1 MSPRPRLPSL
11 PTLAWIS
18 LATIYVLWGSTYLGI
33 RVAIET
39 LPPML
44 MAGSRFVVAGGILY
58 VIAVRRG
65 DPTDRPTP
73 RHWLSAFLIGGALML
88 GGNGGVV
95 WAEQHIASG
104 TAALLVAT
112 VPLWMTFFAWLF
124 RRERIPAATVVGI
137 VVGFGGTALLVG
149 EHSGGGE
156 SQLLGG
162 LVVVGAAMSWA
173 AGSLYARR
181 APLPRR
187 PLVGAAMEMI
197 GGGVLMLIVGVIAGE
212 PGRLHLDQ
220 ITLRSMLGWGHLIV
234 FGSVVAFSAYMW
246 LLHNVPTQVVATYAY
261 VNPVVAVLLGWGFLD
276 ETITGRTVLSSAVI
290 VAAVAI
296 IVTARTPQQAEI
308 EETPG
313 PANAPPTHLGEE
325 ARAPVSAGD

>member
-1 MSPRPRLPSL
+1 VSPRPRIPSL
-11 PTLAWIS
+11 PALAWVS
-18 LATIYVLWGSTYLGI
+18 LATVYVLWGSTYLGI

-44 MAGSRFVVAGGILY
+44 MAGTRFVIAGGLLY
-58 VIAVRRG
+58 AFAVRRG
-65 DPTDRPTP
+65 DRADRPTS
-73 RHWLSAFLIGGALML
+73 RHWLSATLIGGALML

-112 VPLWMTFFAWLF
+112 VPLWMALFAWLF
-124 RRERIPAATVVGI
+124 LRERIPAAAVAGI
-137 VVGFGGTALLVG
+137 VVGFAGTALLVG
-149 EHSGGGE
+149 EHSGGG
-156 SQLLGG
+156 SDQLLGG
-162 LVVVGAAMSWA
+162 LAVVGAAMSWT

-197 GGGVLMLIVGVIAGE
+197 GGGVLMLVVGAIAGE

-220 ITLRSMLGWGHLIV
+220 VTLRSLLGWGHLIV

-246 LLHNVPTQVVATYAY
+246 LLHNVPTQVVSTYAY
-261 VNPVVAVLLGWGFLD
+261 VNPVVAVLLGWAFLAED
-276 ETITGRTVLSSAVI
+276 VTTRTLLAGGVI
-290 VAAVAI
+290 VASVAL
-296 IVTARTPQQAEI
+296 IVSSRRSPAPKREPVPLPAPAATRQA
-308 EETPG
+308 
-313 PANAPPTHLGEE
+313 A
-325 ARAPVSAGD
+325 